1 MSSTIAQTNKG
12 LVSVREELATTEAS
26 QTFDYSDLVAE
37 LRYTFESG
45 KTKDLDFRRTQLH
58 ALISMVSENVDR
70 ITEAI
75 RADLGGPKFRGIGEL
90 LQVNDA
96 KLCLK
101 NLDDWAASETVKH
114 SMTDIFGKS
123 TVRKDPKGVIL
134 LIAPWNYPIQLV
146 LRPLTYI
153 IAAGNCCIIK
163 PSELSPN
170 CAKLVEELVTE
181 YLDPSVCRVVQGA
194 VPETT
199 ALLKLRYD
207 HIVYT
212 GNGAV
217 AQIVMEAAAKHL
229 TPTTLELGGKSPVI
243 IDKTADIKK
252 AATQVAWGKWGNA
265 GQTCIAP
272 DYVIVHSSVKEQ
284 FLSESKLLLRKA
296 FGDKPETSESWGK
309 IIHPRH
315 VRRVEGL
322 VSSSS
327 GKVVYGN
334 VDSANADSKFFP
346 PTLVVDASLDDRLM
360 QEEIF
365 GPALSILSFEDLDE
379 AISIVKQV
387 CDSPLALYIF
397 SESDEN
403 INKILDNTASGGVCV
418 NDTLSHVTNANLP
431 FGGIGASGMGYYG
444 SKLGF
449 DEFTHF
455 RAVLHRGKYLTQ
467 PMFPP
472 PDDSM
477 YDTVVRMLV
486 TGFVTDTQLK
496 MLKAT
501 AAAILGFL
509 VFRPKL

>member
-45 KTKDLDFRRTQLH
+45 KTKDLGFRRTQLH
-58 ALISMVSENVDR
+58 ALISRVSENVDR

-96 KLCLK
+96 KLCLR
-101 NLDDWAASETVKH
+101 NLDDWAASETVKY

-243 IDKTADIKK
+243 IDETADIKK

-265 GQTCIAP
+265 G
-272 DYVIVHSSVKEQ
+272 K
-284 FLSESKLLLRKA
+284 
-296 FGDKPETSESWGK
+296 
-309 IIHPRH
+309 
-315 VRRVEGL
+315 
-322 VSSSS
+322 
-327 GKVVYGN
+327 
-334 VDSANADSKFFP
+334 
-346 PTLVVDASLDDRLM
+346 
-360 QEEIF
+360 
-365 GPALSILSFEDLDE
+365 PAL
-379 AISIVKQV
+379 
-387 CDSPLALYIF
+387 
-397 SESDEN
+397 
-403 INKILDNTASGGVCV
+403 
-418 NDTLSHVTNANLP
+418 H
-431 FGGIGASGMGYYG
+431 
-444 SKLGF
+444 
-449 DEFTHF
+449 
-455 RAVLHRGKYLTQ
+455 LT
-467 PMFPP
+467 M
-472 PDDSM
+472 S
-477 YDTVVRMLV
+477 LCIH
-486 TGFVTDTQLK
+486 L
-496 MLKAT
+496 
-501 AAAILGFL
+501 
-509 VFRPKL
+509 